1 MDVGQAEIFGELAV
15 SDSEVH
21 GIGQAVTDSIV
32 DTVVGF
38 LITVKSRRNNCDEN
52 DEKNREELNNV
63 AREPAETRE
72 KRFVVELFE
81 FVAKN

>member
-1 MDVGQAEIFGELAV
+1 MDVGQAEIFGEFAV
-15 SDSEVH
+15 SDGKIH
-21 GIGQAVTDSIV
+21 GIGQTVADGIV

-38 LITVKSRRNNCDEN
+38 LITIESGRDNCDEN